1 MIALQPRHV
10 AAPVRLQLCFDE
22 FNLEADIHYKGEP
35 IELPNAP
42 PSMEVFGRSPGS
54 AAGIIA
60 SYLVCQFADRVS
72 IRSAD
77 GQCHVH
83 LHFEH

>member
-1 MIALQPRHV
+1 
-10 AAPVRLQLCFDE
+10 
-22 FNLEADIHYKGEP
+22 
-35 IELPNAP
+35 
-42 PSMEVFGRSPGS
+42 MEVLGSSPGS

-77 GQCHVH
+77 GHCHVH